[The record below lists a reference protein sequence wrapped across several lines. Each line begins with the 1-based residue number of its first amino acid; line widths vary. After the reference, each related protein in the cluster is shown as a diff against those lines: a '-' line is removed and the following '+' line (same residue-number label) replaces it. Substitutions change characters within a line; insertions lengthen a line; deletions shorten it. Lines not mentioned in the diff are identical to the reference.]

1 MVARAYRRE
10 LTESLRALLGHDGVL
25 MMPTMPDVAP
35 LISQDAGSLE
45 DYRNRAIRMLS
56 ISGMSG
62 FPQISLPMAHRLGVP
77 LGFSLLGP
85 AGSDRSLIR
94 ISQQLMSR

>member
-1 MVARAYRRE
+1 
-10 LTESLRALLGHDGVL
+10 

-35 LISQDAGSLE
+35 LISQDAGTLE

-85 AGSDRSLIR
+85 AGSDSSLIR
-94 ISQQLMSR
+94 LSQQLMSG

>member
-1 MVARAYRRE
+1 MAARTYRHD
-10 LTESLRALLGHDGVL
+10 LTESLRSLLGHDGVL
-25 MMPTMPDVAP
+25 LMPTMPDIAP
-35 LISQDAGSLE
+35 LISQDASSLE

-62 FPQISLPMAHRLGVP
+62 FPQISLPMAHRLGAP

-94 ISQQLMSR
+94 ISQQVMST